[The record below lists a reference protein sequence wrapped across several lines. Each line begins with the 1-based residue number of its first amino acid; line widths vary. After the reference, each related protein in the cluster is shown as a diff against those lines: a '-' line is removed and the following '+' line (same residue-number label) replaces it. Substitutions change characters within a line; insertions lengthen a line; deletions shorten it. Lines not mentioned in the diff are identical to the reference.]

1 METFKLLFKDDPNIP
16 EFKQLAW
23 ETVDVD
29 VQDVIE
35 RGIHPYSDK
44 NANRTLTERFVQL
57 LNSDQ
62 FKIKRLAELEHC
74 YDIGSCHRDYY
85 YTEYDQFT
93 ELLRRVSETLRFVE
107 DINYQR
113 LLKLAKQQLR
123 RKWNHALAKELAQQV
138 HVNFNDLRSFI
149 KSKQQNVKLSSYGD
163 LEHYD
168 LADVLSPKDFDTED
182 EILIRQVLPVTN
194 FRTTAF
200 LDRITDDRGLLKLA
214 DSITDFVLLPNH
226 QAPDYG
232 YQHLSYNGRRKGGQ
246 IILIPNLNHDPALRH
261 AAQSI
266 AEKWR
271 IDQGRYCFT
280 TNMIGLCQMLQT
292 GQFHI
297 GFPRLSYTHKQEPGA
312 SSATVHKERIE
323 SYSIGGYL
331 TTRNSS
337 DQIKAVLRNRNIS
350 MTGNKDQLLEKL
362 AKLATAQYKKHKAEM
377 TQYFKRN
384 RFIKADTGYG
394 HIHRKFPI
402 LDDIDLHN
410 MLLTMFA
417 IRHLRGNTILD
428 AAYENDT
435 YDVLSLARALV
446 KGEVALSGC
455 FLWVEE

>member
-1 METFKLLFKDDPNIP
+1 METFKLWLKDDPDIP

-23 ETVDVD
+23 EIVDVD

-35 RGIHPYSDK
+35 KGIHPYSDK
-44 NANRTLTERFVQL
+44 NANRTLSERFVQL

-62 FKIKRLAELEHC
+62 FKIKQLTELKHC

-85 YTEYDQFT
+85 YTKYDQFT
-93 ELLRRVSETLRFVE
+93 ELLRRVSETLRFIE
-107 DINYQR
+107 TINYQR

-123 RKWNHALAKELAQQV
+123 RQWNHTLAKELAQQV
-138 HVNFNDLRSFI
+138 YVNFNDLRSFI
-149 KSKQQNVKLSSYGD
+149 KSKRQNVKLSSYDD
-163 LEHYD
+163 LERYD

-182 EILIRQVLPVTN
+182 ETLIRQALPVTN

-200 LDRITDDRGLLKLA
+200 LDRVTDDRGLLTLTS
-214 DSITDFVLLPNH
+214 SINDFVLLLN
-226 QAPDYG
+226 QQTPDYG
-232 YQHLSYNGRRKGGQ
+232 YQHLSYNGRIKGGQ
-246 IILIPNLNHDPALRH
+246 IILIPNLDHDPALRH

-271 IDQGRYCFT
+271 LDQGRYCFT
-280 TNMIGLCQMLQT
+280 TNMTRLCQMLQT

-297 GFPRLSYTHKQEPGA
+297 GFPRLSYTHKQEPGT

-323 SYSIGGYL
+323 SYAIGGYL

-337 DQIKAVLRNRNIS
+337 DQIKAVLRNHNIS

-377 TQYFKRN
+377 TQYFRCN
-384 RFIKADTGYG
+384 RFIKAGTGYG
-394 HIHRKFPI
+394 HSHCKFPI
-402 LDDIDLHN
+402 LADTDLCN
-410 MLLTMFA
+410 MLLTMFV

-435 YDVLSLARALV
+435 YDLLSLARSLI
-446 KGEVALSGC
+446 KREVELSGC
-455 FLWVEE
+455 FLRVEE